1 MKALRPATQ
10 NIEHNNMDSTFTTSD
25 KELMLQFLNVLHGW
39 LQDTKRDKQNEL
51 EVIQLQEGIV
61 KLLYARI
68 SGGDTMTPEEIIR
81 SADTIFE
88 PDEEEAPVEA
98 PPTHE
103 EDGNVIDIASWIR
116 NESQSRDEKDEE

>member
-1 MKALRPATQ
+1 
-10 NIEHNNMDSTFTTSD
+10 MDSTFTTSD